1 MKSACASLRDGPE
14 QKQSKPFKMPSSGQ
28 DNSLD
33 STTWLITAF
42 GVLAGL
48 CGLLVVVI
56 GGFITA
62 TAVSEGMTQ
71 VPAVSPIPLKGAQV
85 PLDPVGRSDPIDL
98 QGPL

>member
-1 MKSACASLRDGPE
+1 MKPACASFRDGPE
-14 QKQSKPFKMPSSGQ
+14 QKQSKPSKMLSSGQ
-28 DNSLD
+28 DKSVD
-33 STTWLITAF
+33 STTRLITAF

-62 TAVSEGMTQ
+62 KAVSEGVTQ

>member
-1 MKSACASLRDGPE
+1 
-14 QKQSKPFKMPSSGQ
+14 MPSSGQ
-28 DNSLD
+28 DTSVD
-33 STTWLITAF
+33 STTRLITAF

-62 TAVSEGMTQ
+62 NAVSEGVTQ
-71 VPAVSPIPLKGAQV
+71 VPAVSPIPLRSAQV

-98 QGPL
+98 EGPF